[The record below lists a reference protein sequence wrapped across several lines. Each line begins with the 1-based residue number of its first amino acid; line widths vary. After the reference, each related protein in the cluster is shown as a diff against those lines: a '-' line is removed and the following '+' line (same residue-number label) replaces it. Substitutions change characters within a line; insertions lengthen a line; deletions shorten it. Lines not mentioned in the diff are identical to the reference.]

1 MSEQTDQQL
10 VYDLMRERLLELF
23 GPGGSFRV
31 TLGRATVDEAYFAAT
46 VADTVAWQV
55 AAAVEGKPAETPR
68 HEVAVDPQ
76 AEHEKLWARVEA
88 ELLIR
93 RTGPNAFLDDVDVV
107 ATPMVETELVET
119 LRVEAAHAA

>member
-10 VYDLMRERLLELF
+10 VYDLMRARLLELF

-31 TLGRATVDEAYFAAT
+31 TLGRATAEEGVFAAT

-55 AAAVEGKPAETPR
+55 AAVVEGASAEAPR
-68 HEVAVDPQ
+68 HEVASDPQ
-76 AEHEKLWARVEA
+76 AEHEALWAHVES

-93 RTGPNAFLDDVDVV
+93 RTGPDAFLDDVDIV
-107 ATPMVETELVET
+107 ATPEAELPVHAGV
-119 LRVEAAHAA
+119 RAA